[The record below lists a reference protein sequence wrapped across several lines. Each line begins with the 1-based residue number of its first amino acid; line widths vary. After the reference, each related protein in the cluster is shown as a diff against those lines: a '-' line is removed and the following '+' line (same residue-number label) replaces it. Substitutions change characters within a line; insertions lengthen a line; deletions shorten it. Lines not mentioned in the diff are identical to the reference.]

1 MRSLATPAG
10 ALIAALVLLPPPH
23 ALAQADS
30 ACEPCGGYSGS
41 SVYVTNQATIRL
53 PPDRATIFLIVDVPA
68 ATPALASERA
78 AQGAK
83 AVLDTLKRV
92 GVPAGSAR
100 LVDYGAAP
108 TVATG
113 GAPPVPGATYTARSV
128 IRVELQSLELLSRV
142 GTASFA
148 AGATLMGP
156 IQFGAAEMDSARRS
170 GLAGAL
176 AQARTDAE
184 EMAKA
189 AGGRLGRLLD
199 LNMNPMYSAD
209 LNPQPLPL
217 GGPNYAYDAAA
228 AWRTPPEVIRAWTV
242 AGRWEVRQR

>member
-1 MRSLATPAG
+1 MRATTRAAASVV
-10 ALIAALVLLPPPH
+10 ALLLVPFPT
-23 ALAQADS
+23 ARAQADS
-30 ACEPCGGYSGS
+30 ASESCSGS
-41 SVYVTNQATIRL
+41 FGSSAIYVTNQASIRL
-53 PPDRATIFLIVDVPA
+53 APDRATIFLIVDVPA
-68 ATPALASERA
+68 ATPALATERA

-108 TVATG
+108 TPATG
-113 GAPPVPGATYTARSV
+113 GAPVPGATYTARSV
-128 IRVELQSLELLSRV
+128 IRVELQNLEILSRV

-156 IQFGAAEMDSARRS
+156 IQFTAAEMDGARRTA
-170 GLAGAL
+170 LARAL
-176 AQARTDAE
+176 AQAKGDAE

-242 AGRWEVRQR
+242 AGRWEVRQK